1 MILSRSGVMEII
13 IHSLKFF
20 FLMNEPKCP
29 VPREQQPTN
38 EFIELS
44 KSIIFSWPK
53 TKKSLILALLKF
65 WLGSFVLFLVI
76 SSGSIYFKTSTLK
89 YILLSLFTSL
99 SIPLLISIRLYLG
112 WNHVF
117 KRLTSERV
125 EYEESGWY
133 DGQVWIK
140 PVVLKEKESLI
151 ASIEVKPILKNLTQ
165 ILSLIS
171 VLVLSGILLIQ
182 YNNF

>member
-1 MILSRSGVMEII
+1 
-13 IHSLKFF
+13 
-20 FLMNEPKCP
+20 MNESKCP

-44 KSIIFSWPK
+44 KSVIFSWPK
-53 TKKSLILALLKF
+53 TKRSLILVLIKF
-65 WLGSFVLFLVI
+65 WVVAFMLFIVI
-76 SSGSIYFKTSTLK
+76 SSGSIYFKTSLLK
-89 YILLSLFTSL
+89 YILLSFFCSL

-140 PVVLKEKESLI
+140 PLVLKEKESLI
-151 ASIEVKPILKNLTQ
+151 ASIEVKPILRNLMQ
-165 ILSLIS
+165 IFSIIS
-171 VLVLSGILLIQ
+171 VLVLSGILLFQ

>member
-1 MILSRSGVMEII
+1 
-13 IHSLKFF
+13 
-20 FLMNEPKCP
+20 MNETKCP

-44 KSIIFSWPK
+44 KSTIFSWPK
-53 TKKSLILALLKF
+53 TKKSLIFVLIKF
-65 WLGSFVLFLVI
+65 WIGAFLIFLVI
-76 SSGSIYFKTSTLK
+76 SSGSIYFKKFILK
-89 YILLSLFTSL
+89 YILLSLFSSL
-99 SIPLLISIRLYLG
+99 TIPLLISIRLYLG

-140 PVVLKEKESLI
+140 PVVLKDKESLI
-151 ASIEVKPILKNLTQ
+151 ATIEVKPILKNLIQ
-165 ILSLIS
+165 IFSIIS
-171 VLVLSGILLIQ
+171 VLALSGILLFQ
-182 YNNF
+182 YINF

>member
-1 MILSRSGVMEII
+1 
-13 IHSLKFF
+13 
-20 FLMNEPKCP
+20 MNESKCP

-44 KSIIFSWPK
+44 KSKIFSWPK
-53 TKKSLILALLKF
+53 TKKSLGLILTKF
-65 WLGSFVLFLVI
+65 WVGTFVLFIII
-76 SSGSIYFKTSTLK
+76 SSGSVYFKTSLLK
-89 YILLSLFTSL
+89 YILLSFFSSL

-133 DGQVWIK
+133 DGQVWLK
-140 PVVLKEKESLI
+140 PLVLKEKESLI
-151 ASIEVKPILKNLTQ
+151 ASIEVKPILKNLIQ
-165 ILSLIS
+165 IFSIISL
-171 VLVLSGILLIQ
+171 LALSGILLFQ
-182 YNNF
+182 YIKF

>member
-1 MILSRSGVMEII
+1 
-13 IHSLKFF
+13 
-20 FLMNEPKCP
+20 MNESKCP

-44 KSIIFSWPK
+44 KSRIFSWPK
-53 TKKSLILALLKF
+53 TKKTLFNVLIKF
-65 WLGSFVLFLVI
+65 WIVSFILFVII

-89 YILLSLFTSL
+89 YILLSLFSSL
-99 SIPLLISIRLYLG
+99 SIPILISIRLYLG

-133 DGQVWIK
+133 DGQVWLK
-140 PVVLKEKESLI
+140 PLVLKEKESLI
-151 ASIEVKPILKNLTQ
+151 ASVEVKPILKNLIQ
-165 ILSLIS
+165 IFSIFS
-171 VLVLSGILLIQ
+171 VLALLGILLFQ
-182 YNNF
+182 YNKF

>member
-1 MILSRSGVMEII
+1 
-13 IHSLKFF
+13 
-20 FLMNEPKCP
+20 MNESKCP
-29 VPREQQPTN
+29 VPKEQQPIN

-44 KSIIFSWPK
+44 RSSIFSWPK
-53 TKKSLILALLKF
+53 TKKILIFTLIKF
-65 WLGSFVLFLVI
+65 WIISFIVFLVI

-89 YILLSLFTSL
+89 YVLISFFSSL

-117 KRLTSERV
+117 KRLTSEKV

-140 PVVLKEKESLI
+140 PLVLKEKESLI
-151 ASIEVKPILKNLTQ
+151 ASIEVKPILKNLIQ
-165 ILSLIS
+165 IFS
-171 VLVLSGILLIQ
+171 VNLALALSGILLFQ
-182 YNNF
+182 YKIF

>member
-1 MILSRSGVMEII
+1 MDIIL
-13 IHSLKFF
+13 HFHNYYF
-20 FLMNEPKCP
+20 MNEYKCP

-44 KSIIFSWPK
+44 NSRIYSWPK
-53 TKKSLILALLKF
+53 TKKSLILILIKF
-65 WLGSFVLFLVI
+65 WIGAFILFLVI
-76 SSGSIYFKTSTLK
+76 SSGSVYFKTSLLRYT
-89 YILLSLFTSL
+89 LLSLFGSL

-112 WNHVF
+112 WNHIF

-133 DGQVWIK
+133 DGQVWEK
-140 PVVLKEKESLI
+140 PLFLKEKESLI
-151 ASIEVKPILKNLTQ
+151 ASIEVKPILKNLIQ
-165 ILSLIS
+165 IFSII
-171 VLVLSGILLIQ
+171 LVLSLTGILIFQ

>member
-1 MILSRSGVMEII
+1 
-13 IHSLKFF
+13 
-20 FLMNEPKCP
+20 MNDFKCP
-29 VPREQQPTN
+29 VPRDQQPTN

-44 KSIIFSWPK
+44 RSSIFSWPK
-53 TKKSLILALLKF
+53 TKKSLILVLIKF
-65 WLGSFVLFLVI
+65 WIGSFVLFLVI
-76 SSGSIYFKTSTLK
+76 SSGSIYFKTFLLK
-89 YILLSLFTSL
+89 YILLSFFSSL
-99 SIPLLISIRLYLG
+99 SIPLLISIKLYLG

-140 PVVLKEKESLI
+140 PLVLKEKESLI
-151 ASIEVKPILKNLTQ
+151 ATIEVKPILKNLVQ

-171 VLVLSGILLIQ
+171 VLALSGILLFQ

>member
-1 MILSRSGVMEII
+1 
-13 IHSLKFF
+13 
-20 FLMNEPKCP
+20 MNNYKCP

-53 TKKSLILALLKF
+53 TKKTLILVLIKF
-65 WLGSFVLFLVI
+65 WLGSFVLFLII
-76 SSGSIYFKTSTLK
+76 SSGSIYFKTSLLK
-89 YILLSLFTSL
+89 YILLSFFSSL
-99 SIPLLISIRLYLG
+99 SIPLLISIRLFLG

-117 KRLTSERV
+117 KRLTSEKV

-140 PVVLKEKESLI
+140 PLVLKEKESLI
-151 ASIEVKPILKNLTQ
+151 ASIEVKPILKNLIQTFSI
-165 ILSLIS
+165 IL
-171 VLVLSGILLIQ
+171 VLALSGILLFQ

>member
-1 MILSRSGVMEII
+1 
-13 IHSLKFF
+13 
-20 FLMNEPKCP
+20 MNEYNCP
-29 VPREQQPTN
+29 VPKEQQPTN

-53 TKKSLILALLKF
+53 TKKSLIFVLIKF
-65 WLGSFVLFLVI
+65 WMGGFVLFLVI
-76 SSGSIYFKTSTLK
+76 SSGSIYFKTSILK
-89 YILLSLFTSL
+89 YILLSLFSSL

-112 WNHVF
+112 WKHIF
-117 KRLTSERV
+117 KRLNSERV

-140 PVVLKEKESLI
+140 PLVLKEKESLI
-151 ASIEVKPILKNLTQ
+151 ASIEVKPILRNLIQ
-165 ILSLIS
+165 VFSMIS
-171 VLVLSGILLIQ
+171 VLSLTGILLFQ

>member
-1 MILSRSGVMEII
+1 
-13 IHSLKFF
+13 
-20 FLMNEPKCP
+20 MNESKCP

-53 TKKSLILALLKF
+53 TKKSLILILTKF
-65 WLGSFVLFLVI
+65 WVGAFVLFLVI
-76 SSGSIYFKTSTLK
+76 SSGSVYFKSSLLK
-89 YILLSLFTSL
+89 YILLSFFSSL
-99 SIPLLISIRLYLG
+99 SIPLLIIIRLYLG
-112 WNHVF
+112 WKHVF
-117 KRLTSERV
+117 RRLTSERV

-140 PVVLKEKESLI
+140 PLVLKEKESLI
-151 ASIEVKPILKNLTQ
+151 ATIEVKPILNNLIQ
-165 ILSLIS
+165 IFSIIL
-171 VLVLSGILLIQ
+171 VLALSGILLFQ